1 MATNGGTQQIQQLR
15 NSMSQL
21 KYCQGPKCHTY
32 DTKDRKR
39 GPKDNKRNETRRR
52 SSFYYLDGNACSMN
66 CERDWFNVYGSR
78 ALDHFGRVT
87 QPKVL
92 TADNA
97 WVNRRNWNHNG
108 GADTFYAY
116 NYLTEER
123 RPITEDQYQNDTNIT
138 EDGRLAI

>member
-1 MATNGGTQQIQQLR
+1 
-15 NSMSQL
+15 MSQL

-32 DTKDRKR
+32 DTKDRKK

-52 SSFYYLDGNACSMN
+52 SHMYYLDGNCCSMQ
-66 CERDWFNVYGSR
+66 CMYDWFNVYGSR

-97 WVNRRNWNHNG
+97 WRKRYDWRSREDGGYQHYLYNH
-108 GADTFYAY
+108 
-116 NYLTEER
+116 LTNER
-123 RPITEDQYQNDTNIT
+123 RDITEQQYDNENTITSDGQLNI
-138 EDGRLAI
+138 

>member
-1 MATNGGTQQIQQLR
+1 
-15 NSMSQL
+15 MSQL
-21 KYCQGPKCHTY
+21 KYCQGPRCHTY

-52 SSFYYLDGNACSMN
+52 SSFYYLGGNACSMM
-66 CERDWFNVYGSR
+66 CERDWYNTFG
-78 ALDHFGRVT
+78 ALALRHFGMIT

-97 WVNRRNWNHNG
+97 WSVRRDWNNDNR
-108 GADTFYAY
+108 YAY

-123 RPITEDQYQNDTNIT
+123 RPLTQQQYDNDNTITD
-138 EDGRLAI
+138 DGRLAI